1 MPTTQRPPRHAFRV
15 LTRTRGRYDGEMYDV
30 QLQVNDTGA
39 LVWAQ
44 TFTDPEEADR
54 YREEVEADL
63 DSLDEKA
70 FRRKWSVP
78 SSA

>member
-1 MPTTQRPPRHAFRV
+1 MTKAARNAFRV
-15 LTRTRGRYDGEMYDV
+15 LTRTRSGYEGAIMYDV
-30 QLQVNDTGA
+30 QLQVIATGA

-44 TFTDPEEADR
+44 TFSDHDEAER
-54 YREEVEADL
+54 YRDDVEADL
-63 DSLDEKA
+63 DDLTDED

>member
-1 MPTTQRPPRHAFRV
+1 MTTTKRSPRHVFRI

-44 TFTDPEEADR
+44 TFTDPQEAER
-54 YREEVEADL
+54 YREEVEQDL
-63 DSLDEKA
+63 DVLDEKA